1 MHFIDVVIAPGTPFR
16 FLVYVPFHADAQPVR
31 ISVSRDADMYEFE
44 AEIRKHEDLKD
55 HIFGTLKVYIV
66 SLVPCIEVW

>member
-31 ISVSRDADMYEFE
+31 VNVPRDAGMYEFE
-44 AEIRKHEDLKD
+44 AEIRKHEHLKD
-55 HIFGTLKVYIV
+55 HILGTLKVYIV
-66 SLVPCIEVW
+66 SLVGCLH